1 MLSRCRAL
9 RMSLMPMIF
18 SWWKRSRILIS
29 LSVRWQYVWCSN
41 GLIFLMATRWLVTL
55 SIAEL
60 DREDVERSTKQVS
73 YYTLYNSHTHTMTLS
88 ETGLILSSERAL
100 QTVSLPGCTRD
111 TSFCCD
117 MLGSTVGVC
126 PSVGAVWCRCRVDGG

>member
-1 MLSRCRAL
+1 MLSMCRAL

-55 SIAEL
+55 SRAEL
-60 DREDVERSTKQVS
+60 GERVDVERGTKQVS
-73 YYTLYNSHTHTMTLS
+73 YYTHSHTMTVS
-88 ETGLILSSERAL
+88 EAGLTLSSKKGVADGTR
-100 QTVSLPGCTRD
+100 CTCD
-111 TSFCCD
+111 TSFLRRC
-117 MLGSTVGVC
+117 
-126 PSVGAVWCRCRVDGG
+126 AVKCCRCRPECRCSVSVV

>member
-1 MLSRCRAL
+1 MLSMCRAL

-55 SIAEL
+55 STAEL
-60 DREDVERSTKQVS
+60 DRVEVERSTKQVS
-73 YYTLYNSHTHTMTLS
+73 YYTLYNSCTMTLS
-88 ETGLILSSERAL
+88 ETGLTLISKRAL
-100 QTVSLPGCTRD
+100 QTANMHRRHFFLCRYVVKL
-111 TSFCCD
+111 
-117 MLGSTVGVC
+117 
-126 PSVGAVWCRCRVDGG
+126 CRCRPECRRRIETRLGPWDP

>member
-1 MLSRCRAL
+1 MSRAFLLNESMKGYTSLMLSSTRAL

-41 GLIFLMATRWLVTL
+41 GLIFLMATRELVTL

-60 DREDVERSTKQVS
+60 DRVDVERGTQQVS
-73 YYTLYNSHTHTMTLS
+73 CYTLYTP
-88 ETGLILSSERAL
+88 
-100 QTVSLPGCTRD
+100 Q
-111 TSFCCD
+111 
-117 MLGSTVGVC
+117 
-126 PSVGAVWCRCRVDGG
+126 